1 MVDRSVSA
9 ETPKKLFHPIPKS
22 SIPQL
27 SVLSSTSSGA
37 EPGDLP

>member
-22 SIPQL
+22 SAPQPI
-27 SVLSSTSSGA
+27 SGT